1 MSSQNEQSS
10 SPTNGGVRKVALVTG
25 ITGQVYKLKTH
36 INELN
41 LNLIKLINNIYIYIL
56 CPPLIIPNLTMLH
69 MKIVSIEIVI
79 K

>member
-41 LNLIKLINNIYIYIL
+41 LNLIKLINNIYIYIMSTL
-56 CPPLIIPNLTMLH
+56 NNTKFDYVTYENRINRD
-69 MKIVSIEIVI
+69 SN
-79 K
+79 